1 MPTLLSAAPAF
12 SVTKEMISP
21 VTDAITSSLPVLVP
35 VGIGLMAIMLGVSII
50 PRVIYKFF

>member
-1 MPTLLSAAPAF
+1 MNPSTGF
-12 SVTKEMISP
+12 QVTTAMIEP
-21 VTDAITSSLPVLVP
+21 VTDAITSALPVLVP